1 MTSAFAGLLTNLTY
15 FLAYLLSCLLAFHTC
30 LPYRLAYQAPNFT
43 IPTIAD
49 HGHVGGILRQHQF
62 YDGQMRY
69 GIIVTPEGLGV
80 LYRHS
85 RS

>member
-1 MTSAFAGLLTNLTY
+1 MPSFCLPGVDPISRQSLPFRLAMTIAY
-15 FLAYLLSCLLAFHTC
+15 AYLPHS
-30 LPYRLAYQAPNFT
+30 LAYQAPNFT